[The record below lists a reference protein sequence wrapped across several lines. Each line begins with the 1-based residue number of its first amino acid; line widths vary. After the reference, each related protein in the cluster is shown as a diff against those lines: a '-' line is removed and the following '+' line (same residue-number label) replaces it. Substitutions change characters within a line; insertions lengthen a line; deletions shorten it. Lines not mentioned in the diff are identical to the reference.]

1 MRVTPLLLL
10 LLASAPGAAAQVT
23 DSTQADSIPADSTQ
37 ADTTQADTTHADTT
51 HADSTKPD
59 SIQADRAKAETEE
72 KEPGAP
78 WRTSYFPY
86 LSGAANDGP
95 ALVGRIRYW
104 QPADYEARV
113 TTTAALSLDAGITAR
128 GSRGVTAQ
136 FRAPLLREGWRFF
149 ALAGADRLV
158 RYGFFGLGN
167 ETVYDKDAVTD
178 AQPFFYRLRRTRYR
192 GVVEV
197 TRRLRGPL
205 QVALQANAEQVR
217 FTSLPGPSVFAL
229 EVPSEELE
237 QDDLAG
243 RLALVYDSRDNEY
256 DTHKGLLLEAGT
268 QVGSGN
274 DGYTRQYAIL
284 RGYLQVREGTV
295 VALRL
300 AGSGMGGHPTLNA
313 RFTLPGWENPIPVL
327 GGEYSHR
334 SLDTGRLSGKGTL
347 FGNLE
352 VRHDLLPFGDLGAV
366 TLLAFLD
373 AGRVF
378 EQESFSLTTEH
389 MKVGGGGGFAIRVL
403 RSSIFTFNFA
413 GGPDGFNFSV
423 GNGWAF

>member
-1 MRVTPLLLL
+1 MRLPRLLLL
-10 LLASAPGAAAQVT
+10 LLASAPGAAAQTT
-23 DSTQADSIPADSTQ
+23 DSTRVDSLPVESAKREIPT
-37 ADTTQADTTHADTT
+37 ADTT
-51 HADSTKPD
+51 
-59 SIQADRAKAETEE
+59 E
-72 KEPGAP
+72 KEPRAA

-86 LSGAANDGP
+86 LIGAANDGP

-104 QPADYEARV
+104 QPANYEDRV
-113 TTTAALSLDAGITAR
+113 TSTAAFNVDAGITPR
-128 GSRGVTAQ
+128 GSRGITAQ
-136 FRAPLLREGWRFF
+136 FRAPLLWDGWRLF

-178 AQPFFYRLRRTRYR
+178 AQPFLYRLRRTRYR
-192 GVVEV
+192 GVVEA

-205 QVALQANAEQVR
+205 QAALQVNAEQVR
-217 FTSLPGPSVFAL
+217 FTSLPGPSTFAD
-229 EVPSEELE
+229 EVPSGELE
-237 QDDLAG
+237 QNDIAG
-243 RLALVYDSRDNEY
+243 RLALVYDTRDNEY
-256 DTHKGLLLEAGT
+256 DTHQGLLLEAGT

-284 RGYLQVREGTV
+284 RGYLQPREGTV

-300 AGSGMGGHPTLNA
+300 AGSGMGGRPTLNA
-313 RFTLPGWENPIPVL
+313 RFTLPGWENPVPVL

-334 SLDTGRLSGKGTL
+334 SFDTGRLSGKGTL

-378 EQESFSLTTEH
+378 EGESFSFTTEH
-389 MKVGGGGGFAIRVL
+389 MKVGGGGGFALRIL
-403 RSSIFTFNFA
+403 RSTIFTFNFA

-423 GNGWAF
+423 GNGWMF

>member
-1 MRVTPLLLL
+1 MRVTPFLLL

-23 DSTQADSIPADSTQ
+23 DSTKASTK
-37 ADTTQADTTHADTT
+37 ADTTTTGTATKADTTKADTT
-51 HADSTKPD
+51 
-59 SIQADRAKAETEE
+59 KARRTE

-113 TTTAALSLDAGITAR
+113 TTTAALSLDAGITAK

-136 FRAPLLREGWRFF
+136 FRAPLLWDGWRLF

-167 ETVYDKDAVTD
+167 ETVYDKDEVND
-178 AQPFFYRLRRTRYR
+178 AQPFFYRVRRTRYR

-205 QVALQANAEQVR
+205 QAALQVNAEQIR
-217 FTSLPGPSVFAL
+217 FTSLPGPSVFAQV
-229 EVPSEELE
+229 VPSRELE
-237 QDDLAG
+237 QNDIAG
-243 RLALVYDSRDNEY
+243 RLALVYDTRDNEY
-256 DTHKGLLLEAGT
+256 DTHQGLLLEAGT

-284 RGYLQVREGTV
+284 RGYLQIREGTV

-300 AGSGMGGHPTLNA
+300 AGSGMGGRPTLNA

-334 SLDTGRLSGKGTL
+334 SLDTGRLTGKGTL

-366 TLLAFLD
+366 TLLGFVD

-389 MKVGGGGGFAIRVL
+389 MKVGGGGGFALRIL
-403 RSSIFTFNFA
+403 RSTIFTFNFA